1 MQCPSPLG
9 NDGSVRPPATRLTLI
24 SGLSAYGCSVAPE
37 NSINDVSE
45 WRLAGVEPTGL
56 DPKVWLIDP
65 EDNWPWLF
73 KPVPIQGTNRSGED
87 WAEVIAADIA
97 GLMGIPHAPARL
109 AVRDQERGCIV
120 RKFMEQGWELQHG
133 SSLLSE
139 VVPDFDPKHPDRSG
153 HTLDNIERVLSPL
166 STPPGLEVEGL
177 SAFGVFAGYLVFD
190 ALIANQ
196 DRHSNNW
203 GVLRPPPTVGPDR
216 LAPSFDHGS
225 SLGFNVRESERVSR
239 LAEGSVPQWARRGWA
254 RQFERRRGEPRD
266 LLRDLASVGLTRAGD
281 QARQHWKRGVA
292 AVDRQAVEDVV
303 FSVPEL
309 SDDTANFVTQVI
321 LANREL
327 ILDYS

>member
-1 MQCPSPLG
+1 MAAAVG
-9 NDGSVRPPATRLTLI
+9 KSV
-24 SGLSAYGCSVAPE
+24 
-37 NSINDVSE
+37 NDVSD

-65 EDNWPWLF
+65 NNKWPWLF
-73 KPVPIQGTNRSGED
+73 KPVPTQGTTPSGED
-87 WAEVIAADIA
+87 WAEVIAADLAALI
-97 GLMGIPHAPARL
+97 GVPHAEARL
-109 AVRDQERGCIV
+109 AVRDGHRGCIV

-153 HTLDNIERVLSPL
+153 HTLENVERVLRPL
-166 STPPGLEVEGL
+166 SPPSGPEIPPEL

-203 GVLRPPPTVGPDR
+203 GILRPPPGGGPDR

-225 SLGFNVRESERVSR
+225 SLGFNVRESERTAR
-239 LAEGSVPQWARRGWA
+239 LTNGSVAQWARRGWA
-254 RQFERRRGEPRD
+254 RQFERPRGTRRV
-266 LLRDLASVGLTRAGD
+266 LLRDLAKAALTRAGED
-281 QARQHWKRGVA
+281 ARHHWEERVT
-292 AVDRQAVEDVV
+292 AVDARAVEDVV
-303 FSVPEL
+303 SSLPEL
-309 SDDTANFVTQVI
+309 SEATATFVTQAI

-327 ILDYS
+327 ILDHP